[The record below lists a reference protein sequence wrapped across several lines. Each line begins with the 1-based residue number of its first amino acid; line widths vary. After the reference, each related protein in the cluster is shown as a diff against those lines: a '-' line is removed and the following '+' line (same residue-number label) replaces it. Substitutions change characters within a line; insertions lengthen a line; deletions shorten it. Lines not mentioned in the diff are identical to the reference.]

1 MVFVTL
7 LELDALFEGV
17 EPEPDEELLLLDP
30 DPLLDPE
37 SDEPEPDDV
46 EDAPDDVLAASVDEE
61 VDRESVR

>member
-17 EPEPDEELLLLDP
+17 EPDPDEELLLDP

-46 EDAPDDVLAASVDEE
+46 VDAPDDVLAASVDEE